1 MKLLIKNGLVND
13 PINNIDNEVL
23 DILVENGII
32 SKVASSIDSS
42 DCNEI
47 IDASGLLVLPGLI
60 DMHVHLREPGQEG
73 KESIKTG
80 SIAAAAGG
88 FTSIICMANTK
99 PPIDTAGQIKYVLM
113 TAMNEA
119 VINVYPYGAVT
130 QGLKGELITEMGDML
145 EAGAIAFSD
154 DGCNIER
161 ADTMRRALEYL
172 RMYDKPIIIHAE
184 DEYLIGKGSM
194 HESDLSRNLG
204 LHGVPR
210 EAEEIVV
217 ARDILLARL
226 TGGRIHITHT
236 SSRGSVDLI
245 RRAKAEG
252 IKITA
257 DVTPHHIS
265 LTHKEIGDY
274 NTNMKMR
281 PPLREDSDLAALIEG
296 LRDGTIDAVATDHA
310 PHSEFEKS
318 FEFNLAPNGVIGLET
333 AIPIV
338 LEHLIEHKP
347 ENYKTL
353 ATVMSVN
360 PAKILGLDKVGKGS
374 LSIGNAADIT
384 IIDTNNK
391 YIYTKEMIV
400 SKSKNSPY
408 IGRELKGSAAYTIVG
423 GKLIFNSTAKN

>member
-23 DILVENGII
+23 DILVEDGVIKQVSKGIAE
-32 SKVASSIDSS
+32 SGCD
-42 DCNEI
+42 EI
-47 IDASGLLVLPGLI
+47 IDASDLLVLPGLI

-88 FTSIICMANTK
+88 FTSIVCMANTK
-99 PPIDTAGQIKYVLM
+99 PPIDTAGQIKYILM

-119 VINVYPYGAVT
+119 VVNVYPYGAVT

-172 RMYDKPIIIHAE
+172 TMYDKPIIIHAE

-194 HESDLSRNLG
+194 HESDLSRSLG

-236 SSRGSVDLI
+236 SSRGSVELI
-245 RRAKAEG
+245 RRAKADG
-252 IKITA
+252 IRITA

-281 PPLREDSDLAALIEG
+281 PPLREDSDLEALIEG
-296 LRDGTIDAVATDHA
+296 LRDGTIDVVATDHA
-310 PHSEFEKS
+310 PHSDFEKS

-333 AIPIV
+333 AIPVV
-338 LEHLIEHKP
+338 LDRLIEYKP
-347 ENYKTL
+347 ENYKML

-360 PAKILGLDKVGKGS
+360 PAKILGLDELGKGS
-374 LSIGNAADIT
+374 LTVGNTADIT
-384 IIDTNNK
+384 IIDANTK
-391 YIYTKEMIV
+391 YTYTKEMIV

-408 IGRELKGSAAYTIVG
+408 IGWELKGLAAYTIVG
-423 GKLIFNSTAKN
+423 GKIIFKK